1 MPNKSNRQDGEPPLE
16 SEPGPER
23 DNTPEETAKSKSRLI
38 AKANHDLRGSIQ
50 VILTWTVILERQ
62 LDELGVQDRRALEA
76 IKRATSRMT
85 SIVEEMLVIPE
96 TDAGAVEAT
105 RVESD
110 PEDT

>member
-1 MPNKSNRQDGEPPLE
+1 M
-16 SEPGPER
+16 
-23 DNTPEETAKSKSRLI
+23 
-38 AKANHDLRGSIQ
+38 
-50 VILTWTVILERQ
+50 
-62 LDELGVQDRRALEA
+62 QDRRALEA